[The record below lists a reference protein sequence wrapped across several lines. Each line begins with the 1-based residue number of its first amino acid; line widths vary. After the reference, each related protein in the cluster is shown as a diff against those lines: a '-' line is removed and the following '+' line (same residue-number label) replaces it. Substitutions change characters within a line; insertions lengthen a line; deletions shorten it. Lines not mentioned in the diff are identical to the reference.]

1 MPRKNS
7 HAFEV
12 DEKAAIELT
21 RNLSRVLED
30 LLRETRCSQAKFAPR
45 IGYSRTAFN
54 AVLKGADKGITWRLP
69 MLCAVARVFNIPL
82 YRIIQAAENPS
93 PNLRKELADSVFL
106 STTKPCSPE
115 RLRQLIGKALRIDV
129 ILLHEDNWE
138 AEYRCSPEEIE
149 AGAPLFYKNYII
161 GMMSDQEAL
170 SILCKADEYR
180 SKNGFCPFWVA
191 LRSVYPQ
198 K

>member
-21 RNLSRVLED
+21 RSLSETLEY

-45 IGYSRTAFN
+45 IGYSRTALN

-82 YRIIQAAENPS
+82 YRIIQAAEDPS
-93 PNLRKELADSVFL
+93 LMGELAKSVFL
-106 STTKPCSPE
+106 STTRPGSPE
-115 RLRQLIGKALRIDV
+115 RLRQLVGRALCIDV
-129 ILLHEDNWE
+129 ILLHDDNWE
-138 AEYRCSPEEIE
+138 AEYRCSPQEIE
-149 AGAPLFYKNYII
+149 AGAPKFYSAYTLGLIN
-161 GMMSDQEAL
+161 DQEAL
-170 SILCKADEYR
+170 SILRKAGEYR

-191 LRSVYPQ
+191 LRTVYG
-198 K
+198 